1 MGFSSSASPSI
12 SATIH
17 SILRAD
23 SSKAFRIC
31 RMPIRLALKSRLT
44 DYTVDGLVSRGTAV
58 EIGST

>member
-23 SSKAFRIC
+23 SSKAFPD
-31 RMPIRLALKSRLT
+31 MSNANPVGTKEPA
-44 DYTVDGLVSRGTAV
+44 DGLHG
-58 EIGST
+58 